1 MWMDKKYRRILLAC
15 IFASFAAVAGFFV
28 LSRTYIKNLV
38 YKERLNQMEEITHQ
52 MFRNLEDV
60 IGNRWAD
67 VNVQC
72 NYLIGTDLQT
82 DTDLYAYLQRVS
94 ALSNLEEKQITLLV
108 VDSAGRYYTQQG
120 SRGLLREMHYLED
133 DPEWVNYVTNSL
145 TESDS
150 RMVFLKRLDTPITL
164 QAGTAQ
170 ISLRYYGIAQ
180 SMEQLNTYFR
190 CDAYDDHNS
199 VYVLENNGLKLFNS
213 NNTELLKGQNVYT
226 VLSQMSYLH
235 GSSFQQAKAE
245 LQENGVCYSNAVLDG
260 TEYFYSLKQMEN
272 AAWTLAFL
280 VPADDVATNTQ
291 KLVDLVTAIIIGFA
305 TVFSLSTILILWK
318 LQRDMQRDA
327 LQAEQETNLRLE
339 NYNQQLT
346 ARNAELKR
354 AQEVAVDALQ
364 GAERASKAKT
374 DFLSNM
380 SHDIRTPMNAIIGIT
395 TLMKTSCTSRTSWLS
410 ILKSWKAPGGC
421 CSASSTTFWI

>member
-1 MWMDKKYRRILLAC
+1 MLAC
-15 IFASFAAVAGFFV
+15 MFSCFAAVAGFFV

-94 ALSNLEEKQITLLV
+94 TLSNLEEKQITLLV

-213 NNTELLKGQNVYT
+213 NNTELLGVDQVKEKLLT
-226 VLSQMSYLH
+226 LSYIREQ
-235 GSSFQQAKAE
+235 
-245 LQENGVCYSNAVLDG
+245 LDG
-260 TEYFYSLKQMEN
+260 M
-272 AAWTLAFL
+272 
-280 VPADDVATNTQ
+280 
-291 KLVDLVTAIIIGFA
+291 
-305 TVFSLSTILILWK
+305 
-318 LQRDMQRDA
+318 
-327 LQAEQETNLRLE
+327 
-339 NYNQQLT
+339 
-346 ARNAELKR
+346 
-354 AQEVAVDALQ
+354 
-364 GAERASKAKT
+364 
-374 DFLSNM
+374 
-380 SHDIRTPMNAIIGIT
+380 GI
-395 TLMKTSCTSRTSWLS
+395 KY
-410 ILKSWKAPGGC
+410 
-421 CSASSTTFWI
+421 